1 MELHNK
7 DFNTGKSRQYEKIGK
22 EIVKINE
29 LYVEY
34 FGPVS
39 LPLLLSYMD
48 SGEKIRLFEEQRDF
62 SLL

>member
-7 DFNTGKSRQYEKIGK
+7 DFNTDKPRQYEKIGK

-29 LYVEY
+29 RYVEY

-39 LPLLLSYMD
+39 LLLLLGDMD
-48 SGEKIRLFEEQRDF
+48 SEEEIRLFEEQRDF